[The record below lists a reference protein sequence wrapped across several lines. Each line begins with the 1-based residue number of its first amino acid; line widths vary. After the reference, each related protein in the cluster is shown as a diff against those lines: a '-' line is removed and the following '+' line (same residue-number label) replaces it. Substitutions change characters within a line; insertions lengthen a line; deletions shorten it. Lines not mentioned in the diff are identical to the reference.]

1 MSKKIFQNLYR
12 KSIKKMSHGHGFA
25 KKPIIK
31 NFLKIIEG
39 NLKTEFAEVQ
49 GSKMFLDPGDSLDLS
64 INGVY
69 GELDTQ
75 IIREQIKEGD
85 IVIDVGANIGYYT
98 LIFAQLVGKTGKVF
112 AFEPEPKNFEILKK
126 NIEINNYDNVTAEQ
140 KIISDKCEKM
150 KLFVSDSG
158 IVGHRIQ
165 KMGNLENFIEVES
178 VTLDDYMKKLN
189 LDKKVDFIK
198 IDVEGAEPKVLDGA
212 KTILKENVNLKI
224 FTEFNR
230 EVIKKYNSDPE
241 DMLLLLTR
249 NNFQFFL
256 PNYKTN
262 SLSITTRDILLNS
275 NELLK
280 ENLNIL
286 CIK

>member
-31 NFLKIIEG
+31 KFLKNIEG

-165 KMGNLENFIEVES
+165 KMGNFENFIEVES

-212 KTILKENVNLKI
+212 KTILKENVKLKI

-230 EVIKKYNSDPE
+230 EVIKKYDSDPE

-256 PNYKTN
+256 PDYKTN
-262 SLSITTRDILLNS
+262 SLSITKRDVLLNS